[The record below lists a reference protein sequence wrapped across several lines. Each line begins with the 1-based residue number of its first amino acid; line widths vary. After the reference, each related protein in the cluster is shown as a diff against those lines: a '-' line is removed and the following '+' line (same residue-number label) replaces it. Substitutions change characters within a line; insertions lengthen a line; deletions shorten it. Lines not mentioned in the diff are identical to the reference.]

1 MNTTRLIIIMMLA
14 ALTFSG
20 CASHELFPGHQAS
33 SGGYVRS
40 SRAVIQE
47 YQPVPVVRPVKRV
60 VESAYTPEPI
70 ALPAISYPSMQTVA
84 KPRKVSS
91 GNPLK
96 AVQSANQD
104 ARHSPDETGYE
115 NAIMRYTFESG
126 GLYEVYAAPLRLTDI
141 QLQPGEKIL
150 GKPAAGDTVR
160 WVLGVNESVEDG
172 KPQQHILIKPTASG
186 LSTTL
191 IINTNRRTYLLE
203 LSSHKKT
210 WMAAVRWQYPQD
222 EVREVQNRQQE
233 SLRQQQIQQQVTA
246 KDIDLDNLNFAYAI
260 QGKGN
265 KPVWTPIQVFDD
277 GRRVFIRFPNE
288 RQQYEAPALFVV
300 SEQGESQL
308 VNYRV
313 QNDYYIVDRLF
324 MSAELRVGQK
334 NPSVV
339 RIFKEG

>member
-1 MNTTRLIIIMMLA
+1 MNTTRLIIIMMLT

-20 CASHELFPGHQAS
+20 CASYQLFPGQKS
-33 SGGYVRS
+33 SSSGYVRS
-40 SRAVIQE
+40 SRAAIQE
-47 YQPVPVVRPVKRV
+47 YQPIPVVRPVKRV
-60 VESAYTPEPI
+60 VEPALEVEPVS
-70 ALPAISYPSMQTVA
+70 LPAISYPPMKQVVR
-84 KPRKVSS
+84 PVRVSS
-91 GNPLK
+91 GNPIK
-96 AVQSANQD
+96 AVQSANHA

-141 QLQPGEKIL
+141 QLQPGEKII

-172 KPQQHILIKPTASG
+172 KPQQHILIKPTASD

-191 IINTNRRTYLLE
+191 VVNTNRRTYLLE
-203 LSSHKKT
+203 LSSLKKT
-210 WMAAVRWQYPQD
+210 WMAAVRWEYPQD
-222 EVREVQNRQQE
+222 EVREAQDRQQAL
-233 SLRQQQIQQQVTA
+233 LRQQQVQQQVTA

-260 QGKGN
+260 QSKGN

-277 GRRVFIRFPNE
+277 GRRVFIRFPGE

-324 MSAELRVGQK
+324 MSAELRVGQD